1 MEVFVF
7 YEGRN
12 TPGTDRAKVTK
23 EQLAKLIKLEKVG
36 IVTLY
41 RDKCEEMDGGKI
53 AWAVWAETY
62 DDRETL
68 VMVAGRGPSKGKTR
82 HYTSLDRAHSA
93 IREMG
98 FRWLIN
104 IDG

>member
-1 MEVFVF
+1 M
-7 YEGRN
+7 
-12 TPGTDRAKVTK
+12 AKVTK
-23 EQLAKLIKLEKVG
+23 EQMAELIKQEKVVV
-36 IVTLY
+36 VTLY
-41 RDKCEEMDGGKI
+41 RDKCEEADSGKT

-62 DDRETL
+62 DDREAL
-68 VMVAGRGPSKGKTR
+68 VMVAGRGPSQGKTR

-98 FRWLIN
+98 FRWLIH